1 MLYTQRKLNRLV
13 SKAHRAGLQ
22 LAVHAIG
29 DRAIETV
36 LKAFENALKKHPRK
50 NHRHRIEHCS
60 VLNPRLIKR
69 MKRLGLIASVQ
80 PHFVVSDFWVVNR
93 VGKDR
98 ARWVYP
104 FKTLMKEGLIV
115 TSGSDC
121 PVEPIDPFLG
131 VWAGVTRKSFAQESL
146 TVEEALKTYTLNA
159 AYASFDE
166 NNKGT
171 IEVGKFADLTVLSDG
186 LFNVPLD
193 EIKKAKVEM
202 TIVDGKIVYSRS
214 S

>member
-1 MLYTQRKLNRLV
+1 M
-13 SKAHRAGLQ
+13 
-22 LAVHAIG
+22 
-29 DRAIETV
+29 
-36 LKAFENALKKHPRK
+36 
-50 NHRHRIEHCS
+50 
-60 VLNPRLIKR
+60 
-69 MKRLGLIASVQ
+69 
-80 PHFVVSDFWVVNR
+80 
-93 VGKDR
+93 
-98 ARWVYP
+98 
-104 FKTLMKEGLIV
+104 
-115 TSGSDC
+115 
-121 PVEPIDPFLG
+121 
-131 VWAGVTRKSFAQESL
+131 
-146 TVEEALKTYTLNA
+146 NA

>member
-29 DRAIETV
+29 DRAVETV
-36 LKAFENALKKHPRK
+36 LKAFENVLKKHPRK

-60 VLNPRLIKR
+60 VLNPKLIKR

-80 PHFVVSDFWVVNR
+80 PHFTSSDFWVVDR
-93 VGKDR
+93 VGKHR

-121 PVEPIDPFLG
+121 PVEPIDPLLG
-131 VWAGVTRKSFAQESL
+131 VWAAVTRKSFEEESL
-146 TVEEALKTYTLNA
+146 TVKETLKTYTLNA

-166 NNKGT
+166 ERRGT
-171 IEVGKFADLTVLSDG
+171 IEAGKLADFTVLSDD
-186 LFNVPLD
+186 LFNVPP
-193 EIKKAKVEM
+193 ESIKDIRVEM
-202 TIVDGKIVYSRS
+202 VFVDGEMVYARE
-214 S
+214 